1 MLETFMETL
10 QNILIILAV
19 LVVGFWHFGG
29 FKLLKWFKVKRLD
42 QQIQD
47 PLNTPELKSQR
58 DQLAATQNIRL
69 QQSFTTYAIQQKI
82 THNDRW
88 PKVAFE
94 HDPENP
100 VAVYFYAAFLLK
112 EAWAIRGTGTA
123 NKLSADTIEKF
134 RNKLAEAETLL
145 KPLLKQLPNPADAV
159 FLILEIYLALGQR
172 AEAEFIIKQYSDRL
186 KDRLD
191 IAIKDLK
198 MLYPR
203 WGGSH
208 EKLQALAEQ
217 YSLQAGAMIATKAY
231 AYCHFIEDEE
241 ESAVKAWLKTK
252 PLSNLINQYQHL
264 PKAPPQIASYE
275 DYNLLLAHKLFAKLF
290 FYTNNN
296 AMLKQAIQNTSGH
309 FAADEVIN
317 PNTKDEITFI
327 EMAKDLGVTSFL

>member
-1 MLETFMETL
+1 MDAI

-19 LVVGFWHFGG
+19 ALVGFWYFGG

-47 PLNTPELKSQR
+47 PLNTPELKSLR
-58 DQLAATQNIRL
+58 DQLAATQKIGL

-82 THNDRW
+82 THKDRW

-94 HDPENP
+94 HASDNP
-100 VAVYFYAAFLLK
+100 VAGYFYAAFLLK
-112 EAWAIRGTGTA
+112 EAWVIRGTGAA
-123 NKLSADTIEKF
+123 NTLSTETIKQFTDKLT
-134 RNKLAEAETLL
+134 EAETLISKEFEKL
-145 KPLLKQLPNPADAV
+145 HNTADLV
-159 FLILEIYLALGQR
+159 FLALEIYLALGQR
-172 AEAEFIIKQYSDRL
+172 AQAEFILNKYSDHL

-208 EKLQALAEQ
+208 EKLQARAEK
-217 YSLQAGAMIATKAY
+217 YSAQGSVMLGAKAY

-241 ESAVKAWLKTK
+241 DKAVKAWLKSK
-252 PLSNLINQYQHL
+252 PLTSVEDEYKRL
-264 PKAPPQIASYE
+264 PKSPSHIASYE
-275 DYNLLLAHKLFAKLF
+275 DYNLLLAHKLFARLF
-290 FYTNNN
+290 FYTNNKP
-296 AMLKQAIQNTSGH
+296 MLKQAIINTSGH

-317 PNTKDEITFI
+317 PNTKSEITFI
-327 EMAKDLGVTSFL
+327 DMAKELGVSSFL